1 MSMLSEK
8 RAPDGWRS
16 LRLAEIARERSQRAD
31 SGPKADVFSVT
42 KHRGFV
48 RSLEYFDRQVFSRDT
63 SNYKVVRRGDLAYAT
78 IHLDEGSL
86 GILRDADAGLI
97 SPMYTVFEVDREQVE
112 PAFLFALMKLPTMVA
127 RYQRIGEGS
136 IHRRKSINFERLGRL
151 IFNIPVIEE
160 QRRILNVLDAN
171 DEAIE
176 RTEAVIAAT
185 ERLRDSLLHELLTRG
200 VPGWHSEWK
209 EVAGVGTVPACWEVV
224 RLGEVVESTTYGT
237 NMPLDG
243 RGAVPVL
250 RMSNLQNGEVDLTEV
265 RRADLDSKELSEL
278 NLVTGDIL
286 FNRTNSLDLVGK
298 VAVARDLPQPI
309 SFASYLVRLRA
320 KKARV
325 NPFWLSSLL
334 GSKVYQ
340 DRIRRLATP
349 GVSQANINPTSLKS
363 LTIPLPPMPEQQA
376 LAGAL
381 DAISETIESGS
392 KERDR
397 LQAMKAS
404 VADALLTGR
413 LRVGIAKEICRDG
426 NR

>member
-1 MSMLSEK
+1 MPSER

-16 LRLAEIARERSQRAD
+16 LRLAEIARERKQRAD

-42 KHRGFV
+42 KHRGLV

-136 IHRRKSINFERLGRL
+136 IHRRKSISFERLGRL

-200 VPGWHSEWK
+200 VPGWHGEWK

-224 RLGEVVESTTYGT
+224 RLGEVAEVQTGRAVNRKSANHWDVEIPYLSVANVKDGYLDLSILKTMRVSTPEIERYRLRRGDVLFTEGGDADK
-237 NMPLDG
+237 LG
-243 RGAVPVL
+243 RGTVWQGEIEQCLHQNHVFAVRTRRTALQPEFLAAYAASDPGKRFFLNAAKQTTNLASVNATQLRKMPIPVPDI
-250 RMSNLQNGEVDLTEV
+250 REQAKVDGL
-265 RRADLDSKELSEL
+265 LSAAGRL
-278 NLVTGDIL
+278 NT
-286 FNRTNSLDLVGK
+286 
-298 VAVARDLPQPI
+298 Q
-309 SFASYLVRLRA
+309 
-320 KKARV
+320 ARV
-325 NPFWLSSLL
+325 ER
-334 GSKVYQ
+334 
-340 DRIRRLATP
+340 D
-349 GVSQANINPTSLKS
+349 
-363 LTIPLPPMPEQQA
+363 A
-376 LAGAL
+376 LAML
-381 DAISETIESGS
+381 KISS
-392 KERDR
+392 
-397 LQAMKAS
+397 
-404 VADALLTGR
+404 ADALLTGR
-413 LRVGIAKEICRDG
+413 SRFVQSERYS
-426 NR
+426 

>member
-1 MSMLSEK
+1 MRSER
-8 RAPDGWRS
+8 RAADGWRS
-16 LRLAEIARERSQRAD
+16 LRLAEIARERNQRAD

-97 SPMYTVFEVDREQVE
+97 SPMYTVFEVDRQQVE

-136 IHRRKSINFERLGRL
+136 IHRRKSISFERLGRL

-200 VPGWHSEWK
+200 VPGWHREWK

-224 RLGEVVESTTYGT
+224 RLGEVAEVQTGRAVNRKSVKHWDVEIPYLSVANVKDGYLDLSAVKTMRVSTSEIDRYRLRQGDVLFTEGGDADK
-237 NMPLDG
+237 LG
-243 RGAVPVL
+243 RGTVWQSEIKQCLHQNHVFAVRTRNSALQPEFLAAYAASGSGKRFFINAAKQTTNLASVNATQL
-250 RMSNLQNGEVDLTEV
+250 RQM
-265 RRADLDSKELSEL
+265 
-278 NLVTGDIL
+278 
-286 FNRTNSLDLVGK
+286 
-298 VAVARDLPQPI
+298 P
-309 SFASYLVRLRA
+309 
-320 KKARV
+320 
-325 NPFWLSSLL
+325 
-334 GSKVYQ
+334 
-340 DRIRRLATP
+340 
-349 GVSQANINPTSLKS
+349 
-363 LTIPLPPMPEQQA
+363 IPLPDIPEQAKVDGLLSVAGGLNKQA
-376 LAGAL
+376 RV
-381 DAISETIESGS
+381 
-392 KERDR
+392 ERD
-397 LQAMKAS
+397 AMAKLKTS
-404 VADALLTGR
+404 TADALLTGR
-413 LRVGIAKEICRDG
+413 LRVGDTAIG
-426 NR
+426 